1 MADHSASSDVVAYS
15 TRLKSAVWKYFGVEK
30 SSNGTVQKDR
40 HVICKLCSQKVAHGG
55 GTTNLKN
62 HLRTNH
68 RTQYEELYGS
78 EDTGQT
84 SMDTFVQKVSVK
96 KLPHNSTRAVELT
109 DALLEFIARDLR
121 PVSVVDGHGFLN
133 LMEKKK

>member
-1 MADHSASSDVVAYS
+1 MPPVNIADHSQASASSDVVAYS
-15 TRLKSAVWKYFGVEK
+15 TRLKSVVWKYFGVEK

-84 SMDTFVQKVSVK
+84 SMDTFV
-96 KLPHNSTRAVELT
+96 
-109 DALLEFIARDLR
+109 
-121 PVSVVDGHGFLN
+121 
-133 LMEKKK
+133 